1 MSLPAFTNAYGTFV
15 KDDPLVYDKQTCTSK
30 ENGNVTNSIIA
41 RDAKRVAWCK
51 RPAPVN
57 GGRKTLRNGVKFR
70 EPTSYR
76 REVQTIEY
84 IEGTAVT
91 LDDKRSKCTRTGNN
105 CFRPWNRVTAN
116 HAGFGTGS
124 NSDGRNESI
133 VKCLNRL
140 NEGKAQYGSFLA
152 ESVQTADLLA
162 STSTDILRMLIALKK
177 GKLMSKDFPG
187 RKRAGDMWLEWQYGW
202 RPLYDDVKGM
212 YDDLQNGIKFP
223 PLIHASSRVTSMRE
237 KTWTPTGYKSSSH
250 SRTTDVF
257 RTHIWAELSS
267 RGLAVAQ
274 NMSLSP
280 LSIGWELVPW
290 SFAVDWFVP
299 VGQTLQALTA
309 SAGLSFVGG
318 FRSETNDYE
327 FHGDGTGYGSVV
339 LKEFVFDRTKL
350 TSFPTGKLYARQKSP
365 FNTTRV
371 QNFLALLSQRHK

>member
-1 MSLPAFTNAYGTFV
+1 MTLPAHTNEPGTFV
-15 KDDPLVYDKQTCTSK
+15 KDDPLVYDTQICTSK
-30 ENGNVTNSIIA
+30 ENGNVTTSVIA
-41 RDAKRVAWCK
+41 RDATRVAWCK
-51 RPAPVN
+51 RPASQT

-76 REVQTIEY
+76 REVQRIEY
-84 IEGTAVT
+84 IEGSAVT
-91 LDDKRSKCTRTGNN
+91 RDDKRSKCTRTGNN
-105 CFRPWNRVTAN
+105 CFRPWNRVTAV

-124 NSDGRNESI
+124 NSDGKNESI

-140 NEGKAQYGSFLA
+140 NEGKAQYGTFLA
-152 ESVQTADLLA
+152 EATQTADLLA
-162 STSTDILRMLIALKK
+162 STSSDILHMLIALKK
-177 GKLMSKDFPG
+177 GKLKSKDFPG

-212 YDDLQNGIKFP
+212 FDDLQNGIKFP
-223 PLIHASSRVTSMRE
+223 PLIHASSTVTSRRE
-237 KTWTPTGYKSSSH
+237 KHWTPTGYRPSTSK
-250 SRTTDVF
+250 TTEVF

-267 RGLAVAQ
+267 RGLATAQ

-327 FHGDGTGYGSVV
+327 FSGDGTGYGSVI